1 MLKMAQ
7 SVRDKYVRVKSIEI
21 QWMKAFF
28 RPKTLV
34 YRRKTKNKGF
44 LDSKLGNLGL
54 GVTRLAQRK
63 KIAALI
69 SEYPAKSHADVIV
82 TKFLKGFPMDEGFMT
97 PRVDVASLYIDQI
110 PDHDIGR
117 AMAADHGVTVY
128 PSIVGALTL
137 GGKELAVDGVLLIGE
152 HGDYAWNE
160 KQQQLF
166 PRKYF
171 MEQTCGVFST
181 SGRSVPVFNDKH
193 LSYNWHDAR
202 WMVDRARA
210 LSVPF
215 MAGSSLPLSWRN
227 PWLEHEPD
235 SPISEAMAIG
245 FSGLDIYGFHALDV
259 LQAFVERRRNGES
272 GVAWVQCLQGD
283 KMWQAVDAGHVRQ
296 DLLDAALAAVPTAS
310 NTSVRTVR
318 SKNTA
323 LFLFRYND
331 GLPGAVFMLD
341 GYARDFCVAVKIK
354 RQSRPVAVRI
364 EERPHPRHPHFAF
377 LLHAIE
383 RMIHSGEPSYPVERT
398 LLSGGI
404 LDRALTSRIEGQRKI
419 ETPELAI
426 RYTPV
431 DYPHAP
437 RPMLP
442 L

>member
-1 MLKMAQ
+1 MYDKSRQLK
-7 SVRDKYVRVKSIEI
+7 
-21 QWMKAFF
+21 
-28 RPKTLV
+28 
-34 YRRKTKNKGF
+34 
-44 LDSKLGNLGL
+44 
-54 GVTRLAQRK
+54 
-63 KIAALI
+63 
-69 SEYPAKSHADVIV
+69 
-82 TKFLKGFPMDEGFMT
+82 
-97 PRVDVASLYIDQI
+97 I
-110 PDHDIGR
+110 P
-117 AMAADHGVTVY
+117 
-128 PSIVGALTL
+128 L
-137 GGKELAVDGVLLIGE
+137 
-152 HGDYAWNE
+152 
-160 KQQQLF
+160 
-166 PRKYF
+166 
-171 MEQTCGVFST
+171 
-181 SGRSVPVFNDKH
+181 
-193 LSYNWHDAR
+193 
-202 WMVDRARA
+202 
-210 LSVPF
+210 
-215 MAGSSLPLSWRN
+215 MAGSSVPVSYRTPDFALPMN
-227 PWLEHEPD
+227 
-235 SPISEAMAIG
+235 SEIEGAIAIAHK
-245 FSGLDIYGFHALDV
+245 GLDIYGFHALDV

>member
-1 MLKMAQ
+1 MRSHSTMTRRDSLRWIYSGALSSSCLTSHAEDARPTVSGTPK
-7 SVRDKYVRVKSIEI
+7 SVAAVVTAYG
-21 QWMKAFF
+21 
-28 RPKTLV
+28 
-34 YRRKTKNKGF
+34 KGM
-44 LDSKLGNLGL
+44 
-54 GVTRLAQRK
+54 
-63 KIAALI
+63 
-69 SEYPAKSHADVIV
+69 HADVLV
-82 TKFLKGFPMDEGFMT
+82 GKVLEGWKQDGGPGPRLKLVSMYLDQSKPDDLGLNLAAKHQVPVFDTIEG
-97 PRVDVASLYIDQI
+97 A
-110 PDHDIGR
+110 
-117 AMAADHGVTVY
+117 VTV
-128 PSIVGALTL
+128 
-137 GGKELAVDGVLLIGE
+137 GKKEISVDGVLSIGE
-152 HGDYAWNE
+152 HGSYPWNDKEQHLYPRRRFFAAITRTFE
-160 KQQQLF
+160 KYG
-166 PRKYF
+166 K
-171 MEQTCGVFST
+171 V
-181 SGRSVPVFNDKH
+181 VPIFNDKH
-193 LSYNWHDAR
+193 LGPVWSDAK
-202 WMVDRARA
+202 WMYDKSRQ
-210 LSVPF
+210 LKIPL
-215 MAGSSLPLSWRN
+215 MAGSSVPVSYRTPDFALPMN
-227 PWLEHEPD
+227 
-235 SPISEAMAIG
+235 SEIEGAIAIAHK
-245 FSGLDIYGFHALDV
+245 GLDIYGFHALDV

-310 NTSVRTVR
+310 NARVRTVR